1 MARQI
6 LVIDDSSTMRQCIEW
21 TFAFEDFVVASAT
34 SFQEAISDI
43 DVVQPDVIL
52 LDHDLGETSL
62 DEAVDGIATKLGRQ
76 PTVILMHQHDIPLT
90 QGELE
95 RVHAVAQV
103 PKPFETQR
111 LIDTVKWSLGMPITP
126 SVAASRAYRWTPPT
140 ESPDIANFQIPE
152 PPSIPAPSIPNAGI
166 PEPSGPI
173 APPPII
179 APPPV
184 EAEEAP
190 AIIAPPPV
198 EAEEAP
204 AIIAPPPVE
213 AEEAPAIASPNVEEP
228 QLVAAP
234 PVFRAP
240 PPPVQESQ
248 QSGPSQHAPFHP
260 EHEPVEEEPSAPP
273 IITTPPATGT
283 TEIDVGQLSL
293 DDEQLDSLADLGGE
307 GLEPDD
313 FFAPPVDAVAEV
325 VTRSTA
331 ELTEQAASES
341 NAELE
346 RLAHQIVERVAW
358 EIIPDIVERV
368 VRERLSRED

>member
-1 MARQI
+1 MHRHQ
-6 LVIDDSSTMRQCIEW
+6 SKRKKHP
-21 TFAFEDFVVASAT
+21 
-34 SFQEAISDI
+34 AI
-43 DVVQPDVIL
+43 
-52 LDHDLGETSL
+52 
-62 DEAVDGIATKLGRQ
+62 
-76 PTVILMHQHDIPLT
+76 
-90 QGELE
+90 
-95 RVHAVAQV
+95 
-103 PKPFETQR
+103 
-111 LIDTVKWSLGMPITP
+111 
-126 SVAASRAYRWTPPT
+126 
-140 ESPDIANFQIPE
+140 
-152 PPSIPAPSIPNAGI
+152 
-166 PEPSGPI
+166 I
-173 APPPII
+173 APPPVEAEEAPAIIAPPPVEAEEAPAIIAPPPVEAEETPAII

-213 AEEAPAIASPNVEEP
+213 AEEAPPLASPDVEEP

-248 QSGPSQHAPFHP
+248 ESGPSQHAPFHP
-260 EHEPVEEEPSAPP
+260 EHEPVEEATTAKPL
-273 IITTPPATGT
+273 ITTPPATGT

-293 DDEQLDSLADLGGE
+293 DDDQLDSLGDLGGE

-313 FFAPPVDAVAEV
+313 FFAPPADAVAEV

-331 ELTEQAASES
+331 ELAEQVASEP

-346 RLAHQIVERVAW
+346 TLAHQIVERVAW